1 MAASGLSPRGRG
13 SPGSKSRAQPRPGG
27 LQPARPRSALQRG
40 NPGVSGREWVRC
52 SEGLKQVLLCREPRA
67 GSPSR
72 TKGLSGVRTRLA
84 AGGERRACPPCC
96 CGLTTHF
103 LGSSCPKVD
112 ACFLLGEF
120 QGVFSI
126 ENCKISNCS
135 VGIFFFS
142 LYLFSNGTE
151 IERNRATC
159 NGFLLQHFWKGNMS
173 SDGSCWQPCVG
184 QPCLGAMHSTE
195 IG

>member
-1 MAASGLSPRGRG
+1 MRLPAAARWCAAASPAPRTACAPSTCSIRCVGRGRREVAASGLSPRGRG

-96 CGLTTHF
+96 CGLT
-103 LGSSCPKVD
+103 
-112 ACFLLGEF
+112 
-120 QGVFSI
+120 
-126 ENCKISNCS
+126 
-135 VGIFFFS
+135 
-142 LYLFSNGTE
+142 
-151 IERNRATC
+151 
-159 NGFLLQHFWKGNMS
+159 
-173 SDGSCWQPCVG
+173 
-184 QPCLGAMHSTE
+184 
-195 IG
+195 

>member
-1 MAASGLSPRGRG
+1 MRLPAAARWCAAASPAPRTACAPSTCSIRCVGRGRREVAASGLSPRGRG

-120 QGVFSI
+120 QGVF
-126 ENCKISNCS
+126 
-135 VGIFFFS
+135 
-142 LYLFSNGTE
+142 
-151 IERNRATC
+151 
-159 NGFLLQHFWKGNMS
+159 
-173 SDGSCWQPCVG
+173 
-184 QPCLGAMHSTE
+184 
-195 IG
+195 